1 MATAKREPKTIND
14 AGTMFGRGARCAK
27 KWVGETLRA
36 AGFKGRF
43 ATPLV
48 STPSLHLPRLQ
59 QLHILL
65 LHR

>member
-1 MATAKREPKTIND
+1 
-14 AGTMFGRGARCAK
+14 MFERGARCAK
-27 KWVGETLRA
+27 KRVGETLRA